1 MLAAAAAA
9 AAGTARAPAETAG
22 ESPGGARGG
31 RVSPSAFTS
40 PFVATEPAL
49 RLRRESTRERLK
61 LEARALE
68 EARDRTS
75 RRKLTLTS
83 ASRSGAD
90 AFIPSAHREGNFRWE
105 RYDDDR
111 GARGTSDGNAATTT
125 AAREDVHCAGAASG
139 GGRPTALV
147 VEDSA
152 PTRLMLSKL
161 LRRLDFETTEAR
173 NGAEAIRACELA
185 ALEEGVSANEPFA
198 VVLMDKEM
206 PVMDGHEATE
216 RLRKMG
222 IVSPI
227 VGVTANVL
235 AADRDDFRAKGI
247 TEFLAKPVRKEAL
260 VETLRTLGLC
270 GRNPFRADDRTERE
284 DPPKR
289 AKKDTE
295 RSSPED
301 GGGSRGGSRRGKRGV
316 LGENDGALQSAVT
329 NAYC

>member
-1 MLAAAAAA
+1 
-9 AAGTARAPAETAG
+9 
-22 ESPGGARGG
+22 
-31 RVSPSAFTS
+31 V
-40 PFVATEPAL
+40 
-49 RLRRESTRERLK
+49 
-61 LEARALE
+61 
-68 EARDRTS
+68 
-75 RRKLTLTS
+75 
-83 ASRSGAD
+83 
-90 AFIPSAHREGNFRWE
+90 
-105 RYDDDR
+105 RY
-111 GARGTSDGNAATTT
+111 
-125 AAREDVHCAGAASG
+125 AASG

-161 LRRLDFETTEAR
+161 LQRLDFETTEAR

-185 ALEEGVSANEPFA
+185 ALEEGISASEPFA

-235 AADRDDFRAKGI
+235 AADRDDFHAKGI

-289 AKKDTE
+289 AKKETETE

-301 GGGSRGGSRRGKRGV
+301 GGGSRGGLRRGSGGSSERST
-316 LGENDGALQSAVT
+316 ERFRAP
-329 NAYC
+329 